1 MNSIFLLVS
10 GYLIVIHEAAVNLA
24 TFVAFLLMD
33 VDGRN
38 LLTRIRRGSLHY
50 LKHSLIL
57 VEGSRGNIVCV
68 DGE

>member
-24 TFVAFLLMD
+24 TFVAFLMD